1 MQMFLST
8 HLFAFFNLVA
18 NVNPTPLTLP
28 LNFTAISNSSAAAES
43 LYSGP
48 LPIPDSFSVKAGAF
62 GPDLEPTTCLF
73 NAVSAFGELA
83 LLDYDGLSD
92 SVVFHFPNHPSVI
105 IAVVTP
111 GPGIFVE
118 RRFALWGIWL
128 GIGYMIARHQFQAAT
143 FALSWEDVIV
153 GAVDFARQPTIDDGN
168 GNGDCTYQT
177 CQTGTIS
184 PSYPHTVNPFPTV
197 LNATTPSPIND
208 NDLKVTIGLVGHPIN
223 LRTIILVL
231 FVTLHDAAQ
240 HGATNSI
247 PRPYRIGL
255 EGCTALFLITPKP
268 RAEAPFPEYEWLIRS
283 LVQLPDFMLNQGK
296 FSEASIVVRMNGAV
310 VIDVSL
316 MDAGSGPSNLNT
328 LDVATA

>member
-18 NVNPTPLTLP
+18 NANPIPLTLP
-28 LNFTAISNSSAAAES
+28 LNSTAISNSSATAQS
-43 LYSGP
+43 LYSDP
-48 LPIPDSFSVKAGAF
+48 LPIPDSFSIKAGAF

-83 LLDYDGLSD
+83 LFDYDGLSD
-92 SVVFHFPNHPSVI
+92 SVVFHFSNHPSVI

-128 GIGYMIARHQFQAAT
+128 GIRYMMAHHQFQAAT

-153 GAVDFARQPTIDDGN
+153 GAVDFARQSTIDGGN
-168 GNGDCTYQT
+168 GNGNCTYQT
-177 CQTGTIS
+177 CQTGTLL
-184 PSYPHTVNPFPTV
+184 PSHPHTVNPSPTV
-197 LNATTPSPIND
+197 LNATTPSPVNAD
-208 NDLKVTIGLVGHPIN
+208 NLKVTIGLFGHPIN
-223 LRTIILVL
+223 LSTIILLL

-240 HGATNSI
+240 HSATDII

-255 EGCTALFLITPKP
+255 HTALFLITPTP
-268 RAEAPFPEYEWLIRS
+268 RAEAPFPEYDWLIRS
-283 LVQLPDFMLNQGK
+283 LVQLPDFMLNKGK

-310 VIDVSL
+310 IIDVSL
-316 MDAGSGPSNLNT
+316 INAGSGPSSLNT
-328 LDVATA
+328 LDGATA